1 MVNQLIGVAP
11 LLTKAEPSEWTDA
24 IAVLKAFIAEGAYA
38 PGDRLPAERDLIS
51 CLGISRALL
60 RRALDALE
68 REGMIWRHVG
78 KGTFIAS
85 QAGAAG
91 TGNLAE
97 LTRLITPVRMMRARL
112 CIEPAIAREAAINAS
127 KEAVIRIKSA
137 MDRAR
142 QAPSWADYEAQDDLF
157 HRSIA
162 EASDNMLLLALFD
175 QLNQVRR
182 AVAWEAVT
190 RQSTRP
196 PSTHTSF
203 VEHEKIAEAIERR
216 DPSAANEAMRHHIG
230 SVSARLFGE
239 V

>member
-1 MVNQLIGVAP
+1 M
-11 LLTKAEPSEWTDA
+11 LTKAEPSEWTDA